1 MGRKV
6 NPKAIRMGIN
16 RTWDS
21 VWYADKTKYPELLEQ
36 DLKIKKRIKE
46 SMKDAGI
53 DNIKIKRSLN
63 KIEIIVYVARPGV
76 AIGRGGEGIDL
87 LQKELKRLTKTKE
100 LDLKVREVRK
110 ADLSARIV
118 ARNIA
123 DGIERRQPSKLLVA
137 SAKEKVMAAGAK
149 GLKIWVSG
157 RINNASQAR
166 TVKTNAGSVPAQT
179 LRADVDYAHEVA
191 QTIDAGLMGIK
202 VWIYRGEDNI
212 ANENEE

>member
-6 NPKAIRMGIN
+6 NPKAIRIGIN

-21 VWYADKTKYPELLEQ
+21 VWYTDKSKYPKLLQE
-36 DLKIKKRIKE
+36 DLMIREEVRK
-46 SMKDAGI
+46 SMKDAGL
-53 DNIKIKRSLN
+53 DSVKINKFLN
-63 KIEIIVYVARPGV
+63 KTEVIAYVGRPGV

-87 LQKELKRLTKTKE
+87 LQKQLSKKLKTNVE
-100 LDLKVREVRK
+100 IKVREVRK

-118 ARNIA
+118 ARSIA

-137 SAKEKVMAAGAK
+137 NAKEKVMASGAK
-149 GLKIWVSG
+149 SLKIWISG

-179 LRADVDYAHEVA
+179 LRADVDYAFEVA
-191 QTIDAGLMGIK
+191 NTIDAGLMGVK
-202 VWIYRGEDNI
+202 VWIYRGEKNNI
-212 ANENEE
+212 ETEE

>member
-21 VWYADKTKYPELLEQ
+21 VWYSDKKNFPKKLAE
-36 DLKIKKRIKE
+36 DLMIENKVRE
-46 SMKDAGI
+46 AMKDAGL
-53 DNIKIKRSLN
+53 DSIKILRTVN
-63 KIEIIVYVARPGV
+63 KIEIIACVARPGV

-87 LQKELKRLTKTKE
+87 LQKELRRKLKTE
-100 LDLKVREVRK
+100 VEVKVREVK
-110 ADLSARIV
+110 NADLSARVV
-118 ARNIA
+118 ARSIA

-149 GLKIWVSG
+149 GLRIWVSG

-166 TVKTNAGSVPAQT
+166 TVKAQAGSVPAQT
-179 LRADVDYAHEVA
+179 LRADVDYAFEVA
-191 QTIDAGLMGIK
+191 KTIDAGLMGVK
-202 VWIYRGEDNI
+202 VWICRGEKNNI
-212 ANENEE
+212 DEIEE